1 MEDLD
6 MYPCSY
12 THLNFDKGAKNLQWR
27 KDRLFNK
34 CCCENRLIACRKLEL
49 GPCLSSCTSINSTRI
64 MNLNIRPETLKSV
77 KEITGNTLKI
87 IDIGKDSAEFKRLSK

>member
-1 MEDLD
+1 
-6 MYPCSY
+6 
-12 THLNFDKGAKNLQWR
+12 
-27 KDRLFNK
+27 
-34 CCCENRLIACRKLEL
+34 
-49 GPCLSSCTSINSTRI
+49 